1 MSTVPCTRPVT
12 RRRPRGSAPG
22 ITIESLSGT
31 NFDGGSRRPRR
42 RQPTG
47 ATPHEPAS
55 VVYGSLLP
63 AALDNLLAAGHLP
76 CDAPGQ
82 APSHAAAIGAELYP
96 DVAFGSRVSI
106 ATHAWPCCR
115 ARRRWSALVREDLSI
130 LLYIDVYKRSV
141 MTELTI
147 SEARKALLDLP
158 EKLAR
163 TPERAVTITRRGQ
176 PVLAILPWE
185 LYESIVETLEI
196 LGDPEM
202 ATALRES
209 LEDVK
214 RGRVVSHAEARKRL
228 GV

>member
-1 MSTVPCTRPVT
+1 
-12 RRRPRGSAPG
+12 
-22 ITIESLSGT
+22 
-31 NFDGGSRRPRR
+31 
-42 RQPTG
+42 
-47 ATPHEPAS
+47 
-55 VVYGSLLP
+55 
-63 AALDNLLAAGHLP
+63 
-76 CDAPGQ
+76 
-82 APSHAAAIGAELYP
+82 
-96 DVAFGSRVSI
+96 
-106 ATHAWPCCR
+106 
-115 ARRRWSALVREDLSI
+115 VREDLSI